1 MLRFNETELLQK
13 LDRLPRQL
21 RAAFAAACAERMLIL
36 YSRFSTLTGR
46 GNPATL
52 KSILSRLW
60 NDLAENRVSE
70 TEIQAAI
77 EICMKLIP
85 KEKESPWMPGQ
96 IVADDAPS
104 AAVYALECHRTGSAQ
119 EAAWAAQCTC
129 ETLEEYVMRHENINI
144 NAVDLN
150 DRLFSHSLVQ
160 TELARQQRDLAELL
174 HKAVTLNELRQRSE
188 EEAAQFLP

>member
-1 MLRFNETELLQK
+1 MLSLHETELLQK

-85 KEKESPWMPGQ
+85 KEKKSRWMQGH
-96 IVADDAPS
+96 IVAVHAPS
-104 AAVYALECHRTGSAQ
+104 AAIYLLYSDRNDCPQG
-119 EAAWAAQCTC
+119 AAWACIC
-129 ETLEEYVMRHENINI
+129 
-144 NAVDLN
+144 
-150 DRLFSHSLVQ
+150 SG
-160 TELARQQRDLAELL
+160 
-174 HKAVTLNELRQRSE
+174 
-188 EEAAQFLP
+188 